1 MASIMVYREG
11 MRKPVYLAVLGIS
24 VVVAAV
30 SLGVTLTRYL
40 GMRAYS
46 PKGTAQAAATPA
58 GRALPD
64 IPPEQWN
71 NLFAP
76 GAGMKLASRLPPVNA
91 KSASLA
97 SRTAFVLVGTI
108 VSSTSSA
115 RRAILWASSMKEPKA
130 FREKDEVEP
139 GAFLAS
145 VERDKVWIT
154 RGKER
159 EKLEILPVGSQSRPA
174 ATGSPTVAP
183 AVASAAPQSA
193 HSPGML
199 PRPGTAALPG
209 TLPDRTQALVVVPK
223 ASSGKEDEEDIS
235 PRERRRR
242 NRGLR

>member
-1 MASIMVYREG
+1 

-46 PKGTAQAAATPA
+46 PKGTAQAAASPA

-76 GAGMKLASRLPPVNA
+76 GDGMNLASRLPAVNA
-91 KSASLA
+91 KSGSQA

-159 EKLEILPVGSQSRPA
+159 EKLEILPVGSRARPA

-183 AVASAAPQSA
+183 TVASAVPQPAP
-193 HSPGML
+193 SPAML
-199 PRPGTAALPG
+199 PRPGPAALPG
-209 TLPDRTQALVVVPK
+209 TLPDRTQALVVAPK
-223 ASSGKEDEEDIS
+223 ASPGGEDEEDIS

>member
-1 MASIMVYREG
+1 MVHGEG

-46 PKGTAQAAATPA
+46 PKGTAQAAASRA
-58 GRALPD
+58 GHVLPD

-76 GAGMKLASRLPPVNA
+76 GDGMKLASRLPAVNA
-91 KSASLA
+91 KSGSQAT
-97 SRTAFVLVGTI
+97 RTTFVLVGTI
-108 VSSTSSA
+108 VSSSASA

-159 EKLEILPVGSQSRPA
+159 EKLEILPVGSRARPA

-183 AVASAAPQSA
+183 AVASAVPQPAP
-193 HSPGML
+193 SPAML
-199 PRPGTAALPG
+199 PGPGTAALPSM
-209 TLPDRTQALVVVPK
+209 LPDRKQALVVAPPN